1 MFIGSPD
8 MMSRNLKHRV
18 EIICPVHERK
28 AKNAIINRILPTFNS
43 LIQPNGMFWNRTAS
57 TCRPNIPIR
66 VLVRSRCLLQC
77 ERSGGSLE
85 KTDQQQV
92 YEAASRITEDFGH
105 ANQVCR
111 LSLAIYDDLSAVHG
125 FGKQTRRLLAAAAL
139 LHDIGWSV
147 AASPHHKTGMTFIAE
162 DRTLPFSP
170 RERILAALAVR
181 YHRGLL
187 PKKRH
192 QLYCTLS
199 LSLSTRSP
207 HCLSDCRYYS
217 GCGRIGPIPLRRGQ
231 ISAHRTF
238 CRATVFF
245 LHRFGQRLSRA
256 VNCRKKR
263 IC

>member
-199 LSLSTRSP
+199 LSLSLSQRDRRIVCLIAGIIRVADGLDRS
-207 HCLSDCRYYS
+207 HCGVVRSVHTELSA
-217 GCGRIGPIPLRRGQ
+217 GRLCFSCTGSDRGF
-231 ISAHRTF
+231 HER
-238 CRATVFF
+238 
-245 LHRFGQRLSRA
+245 
-256 VNCRKKR
+256 
-263 IC
+263 